1 MGRFRPDREGIVSPG
16 PSAMFLRG
24 NSALVEEMA
33 RTDSKILSL
42 GLPEHR
48 DAPRGSYML
57 YACEGTRRAGAMED
71 ARWGAKSRKHI
82 VLYSVWKD
90 L

>member
-48 DAPRGSYML
+48 
-57 YACEGTRRAGAMED
+57 TRRVGAICCMHARAHAGQVPWKTPA
-71 ARWGAKSRKHI
+71 GVRK
-82 VLYSVWKD
+82 VGNT
-90 L
+90 